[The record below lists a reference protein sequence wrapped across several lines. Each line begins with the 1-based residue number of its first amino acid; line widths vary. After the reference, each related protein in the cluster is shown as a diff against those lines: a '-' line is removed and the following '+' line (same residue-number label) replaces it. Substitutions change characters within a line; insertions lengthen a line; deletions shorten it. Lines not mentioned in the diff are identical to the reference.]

1 LPRGGD
7 RGRRAVRGAA
17 AAATVLAAA
26 ACSAPFGTPAGGTD
40 QAVDMR
46 RLWATFFV
54 AGLVVGGLTLGLILW
69 SVIRYRRRDGDDSL
83 PPQFREHVPIEIA
96 YVAIPVGIVIA
107 LFLVTVSTERRVDRI
122 AAPPDVVVHVQ
133 GFQWQWRFDYSGL
146 GVSVIGT
153 PAREPTLVL
162 PMGETVLIELTSAD
176 VIHSFF
182 VPGFLFKRDAVPG
195 IVNRFEI
202 VPRALGQYR
211 GACAEFCGLGHA
223 SMDFVVRIVSPDD
236 FRAWTTTQG
245 GTTTR

>member
-1 LPRGGD
+1 
-7 RGRRAVRGAA
+7 V
-17 AAATVLAAA
+17 
-26 ACSAPFGTPAGGTD
+26 ACSAPFGSPAGGTD

-46 RLWATFFV
+46 RLWTIFFV
-54 AGLVVGGLTLGLILW
+54 AGVAVGGLTLGLILW
-69 SVIRYRRRDGDDSL
+69 SAIRYRRRDGDESL

-133 GFQWQWRFDYSGL
+133 GFQWQWRFDYDGL
-146 GVSVIGT
+146 DVSVIGT

-162 PMGETVLIELTSAD
+162 PVGETVLIELTSAD

-223 SMDFVVRIVSPDD
+223 SMDFIVRIVSLDD
-236 FRAWTTTQG
+236 FRAWATTQG
-245 GTTTR
+245 GATPG